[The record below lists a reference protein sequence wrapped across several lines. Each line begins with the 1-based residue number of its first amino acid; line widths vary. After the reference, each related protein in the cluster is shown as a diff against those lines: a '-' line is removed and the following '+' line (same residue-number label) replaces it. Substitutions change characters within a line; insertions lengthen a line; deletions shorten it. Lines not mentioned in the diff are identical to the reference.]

1 MERDGGRER
10 DRSGA
15 RARRSRTPNAR
26 LRVELHIGALVI
38 DDLGTGSP
46 DALVA
51 AMTAE
56 LQAALSRELA
66 VLGQVDGQAR
76 AAELV
81 AGLSADRVRA
91 AVTLPPAGAAGGAG
105 RVIGAS
111 VAGAVAGRRASAG
124 QPGGAR

>member
-1 MERDGGRER
+1 MTESAMERDGGRER

-91 AVTLPPAGAAGGAG
+91 AGTLPPAAPARWPCAVGRRPPSPAAGRPPA
-105 RVIGAS
+105 
-111 VAGAVAGRRASAG
+111 
-124 QPGGAR
+124 PP